1 MYIQVKSFCRHVVK
15 IYSWSD
21 IRLQM
26 GAWMVFMWK
35 YFLMSKDS
43 DYFDIS
49 NVDSM
54 IYPMAGMSS
63 LTVYLITFIDG
74 L

>member
-1 MYIQVKSFCRHVVK
+1 
-15 IYSWSD
+15 
-21 IRLQM
+21 
-26 GAWMVFMWK
+26 MVFRWK